1 MAPLWITSRN
11 GRKSIRSGDS
21 WNLILV
27 EKDLHAITMDAISAW
42 RVSSY
47 EWPRDV
53 LKFVVPPPVFGRC
66 QARLKLLWRP
76 RQTFTST
83 RLHIHGTS
91 GYEHRNN
98 HNPMVARWSRNP
110 SRFIKTC
117 KIYITRI
124 FTEDTSFSLR
134 VLFIKPTED
143 SFHLFTYL
151 RNVKGKIFAKLI
163 RF

>member
-1 MAPLWITSRN
+1 MKSDLSRERFARDHD
-11 GRKSIRSGDS
+11 GRNFSVKSFELRVAERCFEIRCS
-21 WNLILV
+21 
-27 EKDLHAITMDAISAW
+27 T
-42 RVSSY
+42 
-47 EWPRDV
+47 
-53 LKFVVPPPVFGRC
+53 PVFGRW

-110 SRFIKTC
+110 SRFIKSC

-151 RNVKGKIFAKLI
+151 RNVKGKIFDKLI